1 MQDKRGAH
9 RSRTFLKADIDIN
22 GGLSSL
28 SCIVKDISESGAR
41 IALSDGV
48 VLPEH
53 FRIRLPKPDR
63 WVGASVRWR
72 RGDFVGVHFEGSHE
86 AIVAPGEAVQSD
98 AERIRF
104 LEGEV
109 SRLRRMLEELRAD
122 PTKIHQILDRAA

>member
-28 SCIVKDISESGAR
+28 SCIVKDMSETGAR
-41 IALSDGV
+41 ITLSDGV

-63 WVGASVRWR
+63 WVPASVRWR
-72 RGDFVGVHFEGSHE
+72 RGDFVGIHFEGGHE
-86 AIVAPGEAVQSD
+86 VVIAPGDAAQSD
-98 AERIRF
+98 ADRIRY

-122 PTKIHQILDRAA
+122 PTKIHQILDSAA